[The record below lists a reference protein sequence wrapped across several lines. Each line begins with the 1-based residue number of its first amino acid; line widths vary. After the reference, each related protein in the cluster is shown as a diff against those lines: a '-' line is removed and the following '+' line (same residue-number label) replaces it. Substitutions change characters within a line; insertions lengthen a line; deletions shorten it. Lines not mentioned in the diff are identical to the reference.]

1 MTTTRPAPVRTL
13 ASRVAAVPEGGLVEL
28 MQLGRS
34 VGAVDLAAGVPSW
47 PETPPELIEATIEV
61 LRTGTN
67 QYEDPAGNLAM
78 RSALARSLTS
88 PPDPVTELTITV
100 GGSEALCDALL
111 TTVDP
116 GDEVVVV
123 EPFYEN
129 FLSAIALAGGI
140 PRFVRRRSSDWRWD
154 PADLAAAFGPR
165 TQAITLSSPCNPT
178 GRVLDGQE
186 LAEVAELAERW
197 DITVISDEVY
207 AAYVFDDRTHLSM
220 ADVPGLR
227 ERSIVIGSLSK
238 SHAVSGW
245 RLGYLRAPADLTA
258 ALRRVHMATTVS
270 TAGPFQQA
278 VATADLLDRDRW
290 DPRPGMQLRRDTAVE
305 IFTKVGLRCP
315 PPQGG
320 CYVFADVSAVDD
332 AGCSSYAR
340 RLLDEHGVLIAP
352 GRLFFA
358 GQTEPS
364 RFVRIAF
371 NKTLDVLAAA
381 AQRLPQAESTGERH
395 DVGSP

>member
-1 MTTTRPAPVRTL
+1 MTTTRPIPTRTF

-28 MQLGRS
+28 LQLGQS
-34 VGAVDLAAGVPSW
+34 IGAVDLAAGVPSW
-47 PETPPELIEATIEV
+47 PSTPRELIEAACDV

-67 QYEDPAGNLAM
+67 QYENPAGNLAL
-78 RSALARSLTS
+78 RTALAGSLAT
-88 PPDPVTELTITV
+88 PPDPVTELTVTC

-111 TTVDP
+111 ATVDP

-129 FLSAIALAGGI
+129 FLSAIALAGGV
-140 PRFVRRRSSDWRWD
+140 PRFVRRRAPDWRWD
-154 PADLAAAFGPR
+154 RADLAAAFGPLTR
-165 TQAITLSSPCNPT
+165 AITLNSPCNPT
-178 GRVLDGQE
+178 GRVLDAQE

-197 DITVISDEVY
+197 NATVISDEVY
-207 AAYVFDDRTHLSM
+207 AAYVFDGRAHLSV
-220 ADVPGLR
+220 ADVPELR

-238 SHAVSGW
+238 SHAISGW
-245 RLGYLRAPADLTA
+245 RLGYLRAPAGVTA
-258 ALRRVHMATTVS
+258 ALRRVHMATTVG

-278 VATADLLDRDRW
+278 VAAADLVRRDRW
-290 DPRPGMQLRRDTAVE
+290 DPRPGMQQRRDTAVD
-305 IFTKVGLRCP
+305 IFTEVGLRCP
-315 PPQGG
+315 PPEGG
-320 CYVFADVSAVDD
+320 CYVFADITAVDD

-358 GQTEPS
+358 DQAEPS

-381 AQRLPQAESTGERH
+381 AQRLPRTVSTGKRQ
-395 DVGSP
+395 DVRNQ